1 MPTAQLLF
9 VFDPFSEES
18 AAFTKTLRA
27 FAGQHKRDV
36 NVEVICLGDDAV
48 SEAAARGFC
57 ALRAQRPSDALQY
70 AAAMHEAHFE
80 RGESLADARTYRRI
94 ARDAALDDAAVAERF
109 GSAECAASVAD
120 DVARA
125 HALGVS
131 GAPAVLLRSAARYE
145 RVPTVSGEE
154 LARVSLGV

>member
-1 MPTAQLLF
+1 MPIAQLLF

-36 NVEVICLGDDAV
+36 NVDVICLGDDAV
-48 SEAAARGFC
+48 SEAAARGFS
-57 ALRAQRPSDALQY
+57 ALRSMRPSDALDF
-70 AAAMHEAHFE
+70 AAAIHEAHID
-80 RGESLADARTYRRI
+80 RHESLADARTYRRI
-94 ARDAALDDAAVAERF
+94 ARDAALDDAQVAQRF
-109 GSAECAASVAD
+109 GSLECAAAAAE

-125 HALGVS
+125 HALGVT
-131 GAPAVLLRSAARYE
+131 GAPAVLLRNAARYE

>member
-1 MPTAQLLF
+1 MPTTQLVF
-9 VFDPFSEES
+9 VFDPTSQES

-27 FAGQHKRDV
+27 FAGQHKREV
-36 NVEVICLGDDAV
+36 NVEVICLGEDAV
-48 SEAAARGFC
+48 SEAAARGFA
-57 ALRAQRPSDALQY
+57 ALRSLRPSDALEF
-70 AAAMHEAHFE
+70 AGAIHEAHLE
-80 RGESLADARTYRRI
+80 RHESLGDARTYRTI
-94 ARDAALDDAAVAERF
+94 AREAALDEAEVAHRFASLEFAA
-109 GSAECAASVAD
+109 AAAD

-131 GAPAVLLRSAARYE
+131 AAPAVLLRSAARYE